1 MATILATKGGPR
13 YKKPKRSGRSPLAFS
28 CLFCLSSSSD
38 VLLLLLGDVSRLS
51 SSPCHRH
58 GSTILVICAGFFT
71 LRFQLVRLGMTA
83 VQLGYQHH
91 LMGTARW
98 VANSHL
104 QAESTELAKICGP
117 RAQRA
122 CDDAQ
127 PLRGSLSKPRF
138 RKRTCCHGT
147 QSHGNAQ
154 QHHNDLPELGG
165 PTLGKKIGARTPDT
179 AQNLKHLSTLRK
191 ISNTCHKNVSWHL
204 QSKRLMVV
212 IQLTP
217 RTSVFV
223 RAAIKWCS
231 KIVEQ

>member
-1 MATILATKGGPR
+1 M
-13 YKKPKRSGRSPLAFS
+13 AFS
-28 CLFCLSSSSD
+28 CLLGVSSPSD
-38 VLLLLLGDVSRLS
+38 VLLFLPENVSSLS

-58 GSTILVICAGFFT
+58 GPTILVICAGFFT
-71 LRFQLVRLGMTA
+71 MRFQLVRLGMTA
-83 VQLGYQHH
+83 VQLGHQRH

-104 QAESTELAKICGP
+104 QAESTELANICGP

-127 PLRGSLSKPRF
+127 PLRGSLSRSLAF
-138 RKRTCCHGT
+138 ERERVVMEHNVTETHSSTTTICLSLADLLSGKR
-147 QSHGNAQ
+147 S
-154 QHHNDLPELGG
+154 
-165 PTLGKKIGARTPDT
+165 ARER
-179 AQNLKHLSTLRK
+179 LTLRK
-191 ISNTCHKNVSWHL
+191 ISNTCHKNVSRHL
-204 QSKRLMVV
+204 QSTRLMVV

-231 KIVEQ
+231 A